1 MENIGDVIVRTIEN
15 EMKRCFIDYSM
26 SVIMSRALPDVRDGL
41 KPVHRRILYAMS
53 EMGLHHDK
61 PFKKSARVV
70 GEVLGK
76 YHPHGDQ
83 AVYDA
88 LVRMAQD
95 FSLRYPLIDGQG
107 NFGSVDGDA
116 PAAMRYTEV
125 RLNEI
130 AEMMIEDIDK
140 DTVDWRDNFDGTL
153 KEPEV
158 LPAKFPN
165 LLVNGSSGIAVGMAT
180 NIPPHNLSEIVD
192 GIIAVIDN
200 PRIETDEL
208 MKIIRGPDFPTG
220 GVICGKSGIKQA
232 YETGRGLIRVRGKV
246 SIEGEERKR
255 IVITEIPYQVNKS
268 DLLKHIADLVKNGKI
283 DGITDLRDESDREG
297 LRVVIELR
305 RDVIPDI
312 TLNQLFQ
319 HTQLQVTFG
328 ILNLAI
334 VDGEPRILSLK
345 EMIQAFVRHRVDVIT
360 RKAKY
365 LLRKAKERLHILEGF
380 LVALDNIDEVIDI
393 IKKSESVDE
402 ARNNL
407 MKRFSLS
414 EIQAKAI
421 LDMRLQR
428 LTGMER
434 RNVEEEYKTTK
445 EEIERLN
452 WLLSDKK
459 NILEEIKKELIE
471 IKEKFGDER
480 RTEII
485 EEEGELKI
493 EDLIQEEDVIVTFTH
508 QGYIKRMPIDA
519 YRTQR
524 RGGVGLIGM
533 ETKEDDFL
541 KLSFVASTHDYILF
555 FTNLGK
561 VYRLKCYEI
570 PEGGRRSK
578 GKAIINLLP
587 KLDQDEK
594 VITAIPLRSF
604 EKEGY
609 LIFATKEGI
618 VKRCKVDLFKNIR
631 SNGIIA
637 IDLRE
642 DELVDVILSSG
653 SDDVFI
659 ASKNGQACWF
669 SEKEIRPMGRNAMG
683 VIGIRLSEG
692 DEVVSLD
699 VTRDDKDILTI
710 TENGFGK
717 RTALKDYRKTHRG
730 SKGVRTIITN
740 ERNGRVVFAKSVE
753 EEDEIMV
760 LSRTGMISRMR
771 VKDIRR
777 QGRNTAGVRIM
788 RLKEGDK
795 IVCVARLE
803 S

>member
-200 PRIETDEL
+200 PRIKTDEL

-312 TLNQLFQ
+312 ILNQLFQ

-380 LVALDNIDEVIDI
+380 LIALDNIDEVIDI

-434 RNVEEEYKTTK
+434 RNVEEEYKCTK

-459 NILEEIKKELIE
+459 NILEEIKRELIE

-480 RTEII
+480 RTEIV

-570 PEGGRRSK
+570 PEGGRRAK

-659 ASKNGQACWF
+659 ASKNGQASWF